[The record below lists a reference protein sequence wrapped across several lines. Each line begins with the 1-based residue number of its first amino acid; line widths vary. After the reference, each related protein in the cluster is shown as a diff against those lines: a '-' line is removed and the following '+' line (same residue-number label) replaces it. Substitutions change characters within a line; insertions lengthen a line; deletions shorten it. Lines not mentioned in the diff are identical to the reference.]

1 MPTAIYHIQLNVR
14 DFARSLSF
22 YKALGFEEDHGADFK
37 EGSPPLDLTNF
48 VREVG
53 ADPQDAQIALLRL
66 STDPYGHI
74 ELACWGPKSSNEGW
88 RPKFNSIG
96 VVRICL
102 LVDDLNAEVAA
113 IRARGIPV
121 VTGPMTLDLK
131 RGTTRFVFFKDPDGN
146 FVEFIEVK
154 NAAQP

>member
-74 ELACWGPKSSNEGW
+74 ANRLAGDRRVRTQAGPNQ
-88 RPKFNSIG
+88 
-96 VVRICL
+96 L
-102 LVDDLNAEVAA
+102 LVSCVYAFWW
-113 IRARGIPV
+113 
-121 VTGPMTLDLK
+121 TTSMLK
-131 RGTTRFVFFKDPDGN
+131 SRRYGREGFRS
-146 FVEFIEVK
+146 
-154 NAAQP
+154 

>member
-74 ELACWGPKSSNEGW
+74 ELACWERRVRTRVGAPNSTVLASCVYAFWWTTSMLKSRRYGREGF
-88 RPKFNSIG
+88 RS
-96 VVRICL
+96 
-102 LVDDLNAEVAA
+102 
-113 IRARGIPV
+113 
-121 VTGPMTLDLK
+121 
-131 RGTTRFVFFKDPDGN
+131 
-146 FVEFIEVK
+146 
-154 NAAQP
+154 